1 MFVKT
6 PPPPYHAVIF
16 TSQRTA
22 VDDGYSELNDEL
34 YAEAL
39 EFDGYIG
46 AETLRNAEGFGVAVL
61 YWRDGECIQKW
72 ARYAKHIRAKQMG
85 KELWYDG
92 YRVRI
97 AVVEREYGM
106 GS

>member
-1 MFVKT
+1 MFTKT

-22 VDDGYSELNDEL
+22 VDDGYTELNDEL
-34 YAEAL
+34 YQEAL
-39 EFDGYIG
+39 KFDGYIG

-61 YWRDGECIQKW
+61 YWRDEESIRQW
-72 ARYAKHIRAKQMG
+72 ARYAKHIRAKQTG
-85 KELWYDG
+85 KEIWYSG

-97 AVVEREYGM
+97 AKVEREYGM
-106 GS
+106 GE